1 MDRYKVIK
9 EGENWIVYDNVK
21 RKNVAITIREEDANF
36 FKKYR
41 ESIDRKITEE
51 NQKQK

>member
-1 MDRYKVIK
+1 MDRYVIK
-9 EGENWIVYDNVK
+9 HEGKNWIVRDNVK
-21 RKNVAITIREEDANF
+21 NKNVAITTREEDANF

-41 ESIDRKITEE
+41 ENIDRKITEE